1 MWPRA
6 NTFKH
11 MFRPWPMKPKDIW
24 RYCFFASPF
33 QHPICQLKLNKRISS
48 CPGSWAARL
57 THLLWAEISVL
68 IQYVIIEVLRK
79 HTSLHVHCTY
89 IYIYTYTIPYSPQ
102 CPTTNISVHKK
113 NSTFCFPL
121 SLDLGPLTQI
131 STKIF
136 EFAQIQKVGTIMIK
150 PVRPQPERDGL
161 TLETEMNLSCETLG
175 WNPIIPG
182 AFRLFK
188 HNTWGPV
195 SFPPEKWF
203 GNRLAAPYSS
213 EVGNSFLFQSGWH
226 EHVP

>member
-89 IYIYTYTIPYSPQ
+89 IYIYIHHSIFPAMSNNQHFGSQKKLHLLLPPLPGPWTPDPNKHKDIWIRSDPKSWNHHDQTCQ
-102 CPTTNISVHKK
+102 TTAGEGWINLGNWNEPFLWNSWMESHHSRGLSV
-113 NSTFCFPL
+113 
-121 SLDLGPLTQI
+121 I
-131 STKIF
+131 
-136 EFAQIQKVGTIMIK
+136 
-150 PVRPQPERDGL
+150 
-161 TLETEMNLSCETLG
+161 
-175 WNPIIPG
+175 
-182 AFRLFK
+182 
-188 HNTWGPV
+188 
-195 SFPPEKWF
+195 
-203 GNRLAAPYSS
+203 
-213 EVGNSFLFQSGWH
+213 
-226 EHVP
+226 